1 MRIFPFRRHARRV
14 PARGPRPCEQRETSN
29 QQHFSLRTPQGRPA
43 RVALQTQN
51 CVFII
56 DTPPKTFY
64 SGNESEFEMFG
75 IGLPELVIILI
86 VALIVFGPRKLPDLA
101 KSLGKGLAEFKKASD
116 ELKTSI
122 ESDLKVDLNEEPY
135 PSEVPPQAE
144 PPASPRPSP
153 RLPRSIAADAGVLP
167 GGCGARETRSA
178 AGPGK
183 QPAAEASAQNTPPQK
198 EENQPVSAKE
208 SIRNIG

>member
-1 MRIFPFRRHARRV
+1 
-14 PARGPRPCEQRETSN
+14 
-29 QQHFSLRTPQGRPA
+29 
-43 RVALQTQN
+43 
-51 CVFII
+51 
-56 DTPPKTFY
+56 
-64 SGNESEFEMFG
+64 MFG

-144 PPASPRPSP
+144 PPAPPP
-153 RLPRSIAADAGVLP
+153 AEPETPPVDPLPTPESFLEDVER
-167 GGCGARETRSA
+167 
-178 AGPGK
+178 GK
-183 QPAAEASAQNTPPQK
+183 QEVLQVQESSPPGDASAQNTPPQK
-198 EENQPVSAKE
+198 EENQPVAAKE
-208 SIRNIG
+208 STRNIG

>member
-1 MRIFPFRRHARRV
+1 
-14 PARGPRPCEQRETSN
+14 
-29 QQHFSLRTPQGRPA
+29 
-43 RVALQTQN
+43 
-51 CVFII
+51 
-56 DTPPKTFY
+56 
-64 SGNESEFEMFG
+64 MFG

-135 PSEVPPQAE
+135 SAEVPPQAE
-144 PPASPRPSP
+144 PPSSPPGEP
-153 RLPRSIAADAGVLP
+153 ETPPVNALPTPESFLEDVER
-167 GGCGARETRSA
+167 
-178 AGPGK
+178 GK
-183 QPAAEASAQNTPPQK
+183 QEVLQVEESSQPAEASAQNTPPQK
-198 EENQPVSAKE
+198 EENQPVAAKE